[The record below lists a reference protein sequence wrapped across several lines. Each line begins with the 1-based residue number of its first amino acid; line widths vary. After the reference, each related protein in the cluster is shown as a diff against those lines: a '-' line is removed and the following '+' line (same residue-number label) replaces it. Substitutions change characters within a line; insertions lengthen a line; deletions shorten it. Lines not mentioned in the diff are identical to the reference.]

1 MRPITPT
8 AIANS
13 SKCLH
18 SWYLNC
24 FGNPKWKR
32 EWEEGERLQHQRGLE
47 YERKVINQLPGFV
60 EPSWDGW
67 DWQSGHDRTRSLM
80 QEGHPWIYQGVLL
93 NGHFRGKPDLLRKID
108 GSSKLGPYTYLPI
121 EIKSHNQIILKDRYQ
136 LVSSAMMLE
145 PILGSIPTRGGVW
158 LNTGRVADA
167 ELGKDTIVVAG
178 LIEKMQEISA
188 RELRTESVRCGECRR
203 CLWSTHCED
212 EWNRMGYVCL
222 LYGIS
227 GKTAM
232 RFKRA
237 GLASWKDV
245 AVLTPQEI
253 SERTGLKMKASISAV
268 QHALARQTS
277 RPVIRGDIRFVDD
290 IPIYFYDIETYEDKV
305 YLHGL
310 IRIFGNE
317 REERQFIAHDPSKE
331 GDVWC
336 QFLDFLARD
345 EKAIVY
351 CWADYERPFVK
362 RLKEKHGGNP
372 KGLLHL
378 ETNLVD
384 QCNWVQE
391 RFALPVTSYSIK
403 SVAPYFGFH
412 WDAEDAGGLNSEAW
426 YKEWMETGDE
436 SILEKILRYNLDDVR
451 AMEEIDRALRKCILD
466 SHIRI

>member
-8 AIANS
+8 AIASS

-24 FGNPKWKR
+24 FGNPQWKR
-32 EWEEGERLQHQRGLE
+32 KWEEGERLQQQRGLE
-47 YERKVINQLPGFV
+47 YERKLVSQLPGLV

-67 DWQSGHDRTRSLM
+67 DWQDGHDRTRSLM
-80 QEGHPWIYQGVLL
+80 KEGHPWIYQGVLL

-108 GSSKLGPYTYLPI
+108 GLSNLGSYTYLPI

-158 LNTGRVADA
+158 LNTGTIADA
-167 ELGKDTIVVAG
+167 ELGKDAIVVAG
-178 LIEKMQEISA
+178 LVEKMQEISSG
-188 RELRTESVRCGECRR
+188 RLKTESVRCGECRR
-203 CLWSTHCED
+203 CLWSIHCES
-212 EWNRMGYVCL
+212 EWNRLEHVCL

-232 RFKRA
+232 RFNRS
-237 GLASWKDV
+237 GLASWRDV

-253 SERTGLKMKASISAV
+253 SDRTGLKMKASISAM
-268 QHALARQTS
+268 QHAQARQTG
-277 RPVIRGDIRFVDD
+277 RPVIRGDVRFIDD
-290 IPIYFYDIETYEDKV
+290 IPIYFYDIETYGHDV

-310 IRIFGNE
+310 IRILGNE
-317 REERQFIAHDPSKE
+317 REERQFIARDQSEE
-331 GDVWC
+331 GDIWR
-336 QFLDFLARD
+336 QFLDYLAQD
-345 EKAIVY
+345 EKALIF
-351 CWADYERPFVK
+351 CWADYERDFVK
-362 RLKEKHGGNP
+362 KLKEKHGGNP

-384 QCNWVQE
+384 QCSWVQE
-391 RFALPVTSYSIK
+391 RFALPVKSYSIK

-436 SILEKILRYNLDDVR
+436 SIREKILRYNLDDVL
-451 AMEEIDRALRKCILD
+451 AMEEIDRALRKFACQK
-466 SHIRI
+466 

>member
-8 AIANS
+8 AIAS
-13 SKCLH
+13 SSRCLH

-24 FGNPKWKR
+24 FGNPEWKR
-32 EWEEGERLQHQRGLE
+32 KWEEGERLQLQRGLE
-47 YERKVINQLPGFV
+47 YERKLVSQLPGLV

-67 DWQSGHDRTRSLM
+67 DWQSGYDRTRSLM
-80 QEGHPWIYQGVLL
+80 EEGHPWIYQGILL

-108 GSSKLGPYTYLPI
+108 GSSNLGPYTYLPI

-158 LNTGRVADA
+158 LNTGEVADA
-167 ELGKDTIVVAG
+167 ELGKDTVVVAA

-188 RELRTESVRCGECRR
+188 GKLKTESVRCGECRR

-212 EWNRMGYVCL
+212 EWNRLEHVCL

-227 GKTAM
+227 GKTALK
-232 RFKRA
+232 FKRA

-253 SERTGLKMKASISAV
+253 SDRTGLKMKASIAAV
-268 QHALARQTS
+268 QHAKARQTG
-277 RPVIRGDIRFVDD
+277 RPVVRCDIRFVDD
-290 IPIYFYDIETYEDKV
+290 IPIYFYDIETYGHDV

-310 IRIFGNE
+310 IRILGNE
-317 REERQFIAHDPSKE
+317 REERQFIARDPSEE
-331 GDVWC
+331 GDIWRK
-336 QFLDFLARD
+336 FLDYLARD
-345 EKAIVY
+345 EKALIF
-351 CWADYERPFVK
+351 CWSDYERPFVK
-362 RLKEKHGGNP
+362 ILKEKHGGNP
-372 KGLLHL
+372 RGLLHL

-391 RFALPVTSYSIK
+391 RFALPVRSYSIK

-426 YKEWMETGDE
+426 YKEWLETRNE
-436 SILEKILRYNLDDVR
+436 AILEKILRYNLDDVR
-451 AMEEIDRALRKCILD
+451 AMEEIDRALRKVDYLI
-466 SHIRI
+466 

>member
-8 AIANS
+8 AIASS

-18 SWYLNC
+18 SWYLDC
-24 FGNPKWKR
+24 FGNPQWKR
-32 EWEEGERLQHQRGLE
+32 KWEEGERLQHQRGLE
-47 YERKVINQLPGFV
+47 YERKVISQLPGLV

-67 DWQSGHDRTRSLM
+67 DWQAGHDRTRSLM
-80 QEGHPWIYQGVLL
+80 EEGHPWIYQGVLL

-108 GSSKLGPYTYLPI
+108 GSSNLGLYTYLPI

-158 LNTGRVADA
+158 LNTGTIADA

-178 LIEKMQEISA
+178 LIEKMQEISGGK
-188 RELRTESVRCGECRR
+188 LKTESVRCGQCRR
-203 CLWSTHCED
+203 CLWSTHCEN
-212 EWNRMGYVCL
+212 EWNRLDHVCL

-237 GLASWKDV
+237 GLASWRDV

-253 SERTGLKMKASISAV
+253 SDRTGLKMKASIYAS
-268 QHALARQTS
+268 QHALARQTGS
-277 RPVIRGDIRFVDD
+277 PVVREDIRFVDD
-290 IPIYFYDIETYEDKV
+290 IPIYFYDIETYENTV

-317 REERQFIAHDPSKE
+317 REDRQFIAHDPSKE
-331 GDVWC
+331 GDIWW
-336 QFLDFLARD
+336 QFLDYLARD

-362 RLKEKHGGNP
+362 KLKEKHGGNP

-378 ETNLVD
+378 ETNLID

-436 SILEKILRYNLDDVR
+436 SILAKILRYNLDDVR
-451 AMEEIDRALRKCILD
+451 AMEEIDRALRKLAYQK
-466 SHIRI
+466 